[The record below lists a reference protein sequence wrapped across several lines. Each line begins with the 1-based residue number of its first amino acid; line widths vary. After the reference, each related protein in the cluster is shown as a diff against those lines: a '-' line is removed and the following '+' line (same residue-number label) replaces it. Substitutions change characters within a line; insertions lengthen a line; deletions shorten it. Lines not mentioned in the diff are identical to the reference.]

1 MSFTHQIA
9 ENVSVFLAHT
19 VSSPIQILSVC
30 AAAVG
35 LGFTIS
41 SSFVKTMV
49 PLRWFGVLSNIG
61 FLSFGILFPNY
72 LMTLMHGVLL
82 PINCVRLVEMT
93 RLTRRVR
100 AATRS
105 ADRSGLWLR
114 PYMKQS
120 KRKKGDIIFRQGDD
134 ADQLYILVDGLIEY
148 PENGATSKPGEM
160 FGEIA
165 FFAPDRSRRA
175 TARCGVESTVL
186 SIDESTV
193 NQLYYQNPAFGFQ
206 MIELVAG
213 RLSADVRRLTE
224 ELMSTRAQL
233 EASAEAS
240 D

>member
-1 MSFTHQIA
+1 MSLTHQIA

-19 VSSPIQILSVC
+19 ISSPVQILSVC

-61 FLSFGILFPNY
+61 FLSYGILFPNY

-100 AATRS
+100 AATQS

-114 PYMKQS
+114 PYMKQT
-120 KRKKGDIIFRQGDD
+120 KRKAGDVLFRQGDD
-134 ADQLYILVDGLIEY
+134 ADHLYILVDGRVEF
-148 PENGATSKPGEM
+148 PENGATVGPGQM

-165 FFAPDRSRRA
+165 FFSPERKRTLS
-175 TARCGVESTVL
+175 ARCAEESTLL
-186 SIDESTV
+186 SINQATV
-193 NQLYYQNPAFGFQ
+193 RELYYQNPGFGFE
-206 MIELVAG
+206 IVGLVAG
-213 RLSADVRRLTE
+213 RLSADIARL
-224 ELMSTRAQL
+224 RAQL
-233 EASAEAS
+233 RDAQPLA
-240 D
+240 

>member
-1 MSFTHQIA
+1 MSLTHQIA

-19 VSSPIQILSVC
+19 ISSPVQILSVC

-61 FLSFGILFPNY
+61 FLSYGILFPNY

-100 AATRS
+100 AATQS

-114 PYMKQS
+114 PYMKQT
-120 KRKKGDIIFRQGDD
+120 KRKAGDVLFRQGDD
-134 ADQLYILVDGLIEY
+134 ADHLYILVDGRVEF
-148 PENGATSKPGEM
+148 PENGATVGPGQM

-165 FFAPDRSRRA
+165 FFSPERKRTLS
-175 TARCGVESTVL
+175 ARCAEDSTLL
-186 SIDESTV
+186 SINQATV
-193 NQLYYQNPAFGFQ
+193 RELYYQNPGFGFE
-206 MIELVAG
+206 IVGLVAG
-213 RLSADVRRLTE
+213 RLSADIARL
-224 ELMSTRAQL
+224 RAQL
-233 EASAEAS
+233 RDAQPLA
-240 D
+240 

>member
-35 LGFTIS
+35 AGFTVS

-61 FLSFGILFPNY
+61 FLSYGILFPNY

-100 AATRS
+100 AATQS

-114 PYMKQS
+114 PYMKQT
-120 KRKKGDIIFRQGDD
+120 KRKAGDVLFRQGDD
-134 ADQLYILVDGLIEY
+134 ADHLYILVDGRVEF
-148 PENGATSKPGEM
+148 PENGATVGPGQM

-165 FFAPDRSRRA
+165 FFSPERKRTLS
-175 TARCGVESTVL
+175 ARCAEESTLL
-186 SIDESTV
+186 SINQATV
-193 NQLYYQNPAFGFQ
+193 RELYYQNPGFGFE
-206 MIELVAG
+206 IVGLVAG
-213 RLSADVRRLTE
+213 RLSADIARL
-224 ELMSTRAQL
+224 RAQL
-233 EASAEAS
+233 RDAQPLA
-240 D
+240 

>member
-1 MSFTHQIA
+1 VSFAHQIA

-19 VSSPIQILSVC
+19 LASPIQILSVC

-61 FLSFGILFPNY
+61 FLSYGILFPNY

-100 AATRS
+100 AATRNT
-105 ADRSGLWLR
+105 DRSAMWLR

-120 KRKKGDIIFRQGDD
+120 KRKKGEILFRQGDD
-134 ADQLYILVDGLIEY
+134 ADQLYILVEGRVEY
-148 PENGATSKPGEM
+148 PENGATSVPGEM

-165 FFAPDRSRRA
+165 FFSPERKRTL
-175 TARCGVESTVL
+175 TARCAEDCVLLSINQSTVR
-186 SIDESTV
+186 
-193 NQLYYQNPAFGFQ
+193 QLYYQNPGFGFE
-206 MIELVAG
+206 IVGLIAG
-213 RLSADVRRLTE
+213 RLSADVARL
-224 ELMSTRAQL
+224 RAQL
-233 EASAEAS
+233 RDAQPLS
-240 D
+240 

>member
-1 MSFTHQIA
+1 MSLTHQIA

-19 VSSPIQILSVC
+19 ISSPVQILSVC

-61 FLSFGILFPNY
+61 FLSYGILFPNY

-100 AATRS
+100 AATQS

-114 PYMKQS
+114 PYMKQT
-120 KRKKGDIIFRQGDD
+120 KRKAGDVLFRQGDD
-134 ADQLYILVDGLIEY
+134 ADHLYILVDGRVEF
-148 PENGATSKPGEM
+148 PENGATVGPGQM

-165 FFAPDRSRRA
+165 FFSPERKRTLS
-175 TARCGVESTVL
+175 ARCAEECTLL
-186 SIDESTV
+186 SINQATV
-193 NQLYYQNPAFGFQ
+193 RELYYQNPGFGFE
-206 MIELVAG
+206 IVGLVAG
-213 RLSADVRRLTE
+213 RLSADIARL
-224 ELMSTRAQL
+224 RAQL
-233 EASAEAS
+233 RDAQPLA
-240 D
+240 

>member
-9 ENVSVFLAHT
+9 ESVNVFLAQT
-19 VSSPIQILSVC
+19 ISSPIQILSVC

-35 LGFTIS
+35 VGFTIS
-41 SSFVKTMV
+41 SGFVKTMV

-61 FLSFGILFPNY
+61 FLTYGILFPNWV
-72 LMTLMHGVLL
+72 MVLMHGVLL

-120 KRKKGDIIFRQGDD
+120 KRKKGDILFRQGDD

-165 FFAPDRSRRA
+165 FFAPERKRTL
-175 TARCGVESTVL
+175 TARCAEDCTLLSINQSTVR
-186 SIDESTV
+186 E
-193 NQLYYQNPAFGFQ
+193 LYYQNPGFGFE
-206 MIELVAG
+206 IVGLVAG
-213 RLSADVRRLTE
+213 RLSADIARL
-224 ELMSTRAQL
+224 RAQL
-233 EASAEAS
+233 RDAQPLS
-240 D
+240 

>member
-1 MSFTHQIA
+1 MSFAHQIV

-19 VSSPIQILSVC
+19 IASPVQILSVC
-30 AAAVG
+30 AAAIG

-61 FLSFGILFPNY
+61 FLSYGILFPNY
-72 LMTLMHGVLL
+72 LMTVMHGVLL

-120 KRKKGDIIFRQGDD
+120 KRKKGDVLFRQGDD
-134 ADQLYILVDGLIEY
+134 AEHLYILIEGRIEY
-148 PENGATSKPGEM
+148 PENGASSLPGEM

-165 FFAPDRSRRA
+165 FFAPERKRTL
-175 TARCGVESTVL
+175 TAVCAEDCTLLSINQSTVR
-186 SIDESTV
+186 E
-193 NQLYYQNPAFGFQ
+193 LYCQNPSFGFE
-206 MIELVAG
+206 IVGLVAG
-213 RLSADVRRLTE
+213 RLSADIARL
-224 ELMSTRAQL
+224 RAQL
-233 EASAEAS
+233 RDAQPLA
-240 D
+240 